1 MSVAV
6 LVLAALACLA
16 LGAWWLVDPA
26 GWLRRLSRGPAA
38 GCPPSGFK
46 LVLTRLCGGLLI
58 AAGGALLALLFMPT
72 PA

>member
-38 GCPPSGFK
+38 GCAPSGFK

-58 AAGGALLALLFMPT
+58 AAGGALLALLFTPMP
-72 PA
+72 A